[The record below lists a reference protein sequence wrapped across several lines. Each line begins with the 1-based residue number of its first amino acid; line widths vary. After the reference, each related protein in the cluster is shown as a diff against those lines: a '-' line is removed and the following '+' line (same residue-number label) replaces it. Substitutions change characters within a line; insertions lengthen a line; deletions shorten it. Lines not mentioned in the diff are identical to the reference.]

1 MQLAVHGIRMDRRK
15 TVVALLALGAA
26 PLVSLAQQQDKVWRV
41 GFLTQRRRPN
51 SIDSDFIGAFPRG
64 MRELG
69 YVEGRNLVIEWRFDD
84 RSERLP
90 ELAAELVGLKL
101 DVIVSGSSQ
110 AISALQ
116 KATTTIPIVMATS
129 GDPIG
134 SGFVKSL
141 ARPGGNITGFSNLSS
156 DIGTKQLELL
166 RGMAPRLSH
175 VAVLVNPVNPA
186 LSSFLKNV
194 QSAALGS
201 RVKVTSVE
209 VRSAQEIEDAFPMM
223 TQAKVDAVIVATDAL
238 LIQHYRKVA
247 ELAAMNRLPSSSTI
261 REYAE
266 AGGLISYGPNL
277 AEQFRRAAAYVD
289 KIFKGAKPGDLPVEQ
304 ITTFE
309 LFINGRTAKTLGLGI
324 PQSLLLRADRVFE

>member
-1 MQLAVHGIRMDRRK
+1 MNRRN
-15 TVVALLALGAA
+15 TLFALLVLGLA
-26 PLVSLAQQQDKVWRV
+26 PLVSHAQQQDKVWRV
-41 GFLTQRRRPN
+41 GFLTQRRRPD

-69 YVEGRNLVIEWRFDD
+69 YVEGKNLVIEWRFDD

-90 ELAAELVGLKL
+90 DLAAELVRLKL

-141 ARPGGNITGFSNLSS
+141 ARPGGNITGFSNLTS

-166 RGMAPRLSH
+166 LGMVPKLSR

-186 LSSFLKNV
+186 LGTFLKNV
-194 QSAALGS
+194 QSAAQGGS
-201 RVKVTSVE
+201 VKVLPVE
-209 VRSAQEIEDAFPMM
+209 ARTAQEIENAFPVMA
-223 TQAKVDAVIVATDAL
+223 QAKAEAVIVATDAL
-238 LIQHYRKVA
+238 FIQHYRKIA
-247 ELAAMNRLPSSSTI
+247 ELAGTNRLPSSSTI

-266 AGGLISYGPNL
+266 AGGLMSYGPNL
-277 AEQFRRAAAYVD
+277 AEQFRLAATYVD

-309 LFINGRTAKTLGLGI
+309 LVINGRTAKTLGLTI
-324 PQSLLLRADRVFE
+324 PQSLRLRADRVVE

>member
-1 MQLAVHGIRMDRRK
+1 MDRRK

-26 PLVSLAQQQDKVWRV
+26 PLVSLAQHQDKVWRV

-277 AEQFRRAAAYVD
+277 AEQFRRAATYVD

-309 LFINGRTAKTLGLGI
+309 LFINGTTAKTLGLGI

>member
-1 MQLAVHGIRMDRRK
+1 MNRRN
-15 TVVALLALGAA
+15 TVFALLALGAA
-26 PLVSLAQQQDKVWRV
+26 PLVSRAQPPGKVWRV
-41 GFLTQRRRPN
+41 GFLTQRRRPD
-51 SIDSDFIGAFPRG
+51 SIDADFIGAFPRG

-69 YVEGRNLVIEWRFDD
+69 YVEGSNLVIEWRFDD

-90 ELAAELVGLKL
+90 DLAAELVELKV

-116 KATTTIPIVMATS
+116 RATTTIPIVMATS

-166 RGMAPRLSH
+166 FAMMPKLSR

-186 LSSFLKNV
+186 LGTFLKNV
-194 QSAALGS
+194 QSAAQVGS
-201 RVKVTSVE
+201 VQVLPVE
-209 VRSAQEIEDAFPMM
+209 VRTVQEIENAFPVML
-223 TQAKVDAVIVATDAL
+223 QAKAEAAIVATDAL
-238 LIQHYRKVA
+238 LIQHCRKIA
-247 ELAAMNRLPSSSTI
+247 ELAAKNRLPSSSTI

-266 AGGLISYGPNL
+266 AGGLMSYGPNL
-277 AEQFRRAAAYVD
+277 AEQFRRAATYVD
-289 KIFKGAKPGDLPVEQ
+289 KIFKGAKPGELPVEQ

-309 LFINGRTAKTLGLGI
+309 LFINGRTAKALGLSI
-324 PQSLLLRADRVFE
+324 PQSLLLRVDRVFE

>member
-1 MQLAVHGIRMDRRK
+1 MNRRN
-15 TVVALLALGAA
+15 TLFALLVLGLA
-26 PLVSLAQQQDKVWRV
+26 PLVSHAQQQDKVWRV
-41 GFLTQRRRPN
+41 GFLTQRRRPD

-69 YVEGRNLVIEWRFDD
+69 YVEGKNLVIEWRFDD

-90 ELAAELVGLKL
+90 DLAAELVRLKL

-141 ARPGGNITGFSNLSS
+141 ARPGGNITGFSNLTS

-166 RGMAPRLSH
+166 LGMVPKLSR

-186 LSSFLKNV
+186 LGTFLKNV
-194 QSAALGS
+194 QSAAQGGS
-201 RVKVTSVE
+201 VKVLPVE
-209 VRSAQEIEDAFPMM
+209 ARTAQEIENAFPVMA
-223 TQAKVDAVIVATDAL
+223 QAKAEAVIVATDAL
-238 LIQHYRKVA
+238 FIQHYRKIA
-247 ELAAMNRLPSSSTI
+247 ELAATNRLPSSSTI

-266 AGGLISYGPNL
+266 AGGLMSYGPNL
-277 AEQFRRAAAYVD
+277 AEQFRLAATYVD

-309 LFINGRTAKTLGLGI
+309 LVINGRTAKTLGLTI
-324 PQSLLLRADRVFE
+324 PQSLRLRADRVVE